1 MSVKYKLEIF
11 EGPLDLLLHLIDKS
25 EIDIHDIPIAQ
36 ITEQYMEYVQTMQ
49 ELELEVASEFLVMA
63 ATLLSIKSKMLLPKP
78 PKIELEGFD
87 GEEELDPREELVMK
101 LIEYRKYKSMAE
113 QLREMEVAR
122 SLIYSREPQDLSPF
136 LPETTDNPLKG
147 VHLADLMLAFQ
158 RTLKRMS
165 SRNRVARIRRDEISV
180 KDRIV
185 EIVRL
190 LEASREPVLFTSLF
204 VGDRGREEMVVT
216 FLAILELMKMK
227 QIRCRQ
233 TGLFD
238 DIVIQYKGE
247 GAGHG
252 VSADEIDY

>member
-11 EGPLDLLLHLIDKS
+11 EGPLDLLLHLIDKN

-49 ELELEVASEFLVMA
+49 QLELEVTSEFLVMA
-63 ATLLSIKSKMLLPKP
+63 ATLLSIKSKLLLPKP
-78 PKIELEGFD
+78 PKIELEGF
-87 GEEELDPREELVMK
+87 EEDEIDPREELVMK

-158 RTLKRMS
+158 RTLKRLT

-180 KDRIV
+180 KDRIT

-190 LEASREPVLFTSLF
+190 LEASREPVLFSSLF
-204 VGDRGREEMVVT
+204 AGDRVREEMVVT

-227 QIRCRQ
+227 QINCQ
-233 TGLFD
+233 QSGLFD
-238 DIVIQYKGE
+238 DIMIQYKGE
-247 GAGHG
+247 GVGNEI
-252 VSADEIDY
+252 SADEINY